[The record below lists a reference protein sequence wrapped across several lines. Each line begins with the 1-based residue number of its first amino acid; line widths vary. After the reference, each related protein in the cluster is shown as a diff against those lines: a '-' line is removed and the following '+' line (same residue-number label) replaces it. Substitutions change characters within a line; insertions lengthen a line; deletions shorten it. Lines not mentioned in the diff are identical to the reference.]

1 MSITEDGTVRH
12 EVVVEAAP
20 ERVFAAFSRL
30 DAVKPREHNL
40 LEVPIEETVLEPWAG
55 GDVYDRGTDGST
67 CRWARVL
74 THEPPRRL
82 VLAWLIGPDW
92 RVDDDPARASEIEVT
107 FTPLDGNRTTVLLV
121 HRHLERHGAGWE
133 GLGSNLDA
141 EGGWPL
147 WLARLDAASRS
158 AS

>member
-12 EVVVEAAP
+12 EVVVDAP
-20 ERVFAAFSRL
+20 VDRVFAAFARL

-40 LEVPIEETVLEPWAG
+40 LEVLIEETVLEPWVG
-55 GDVYDRGTDGST
+55 GDVYDRGVDGST

-74 THEPPRRL
+74 VHEPPRRL
-82 VLAWLIGPDW
+82 VLAWLIGTDW
-92 RVDDDPARASEIEVT
+92 SVGDDPGRASEVDVT
-107 FTPLDGNRTTVLLV
+107 FSAVDPGRTAVLLV

-133 GLGSNLDA
+133 GLGHGLDA

-147 WLARLDAASRS
+147 WLERLAAASRS
-158 AS
+158 DA